1 MIEDDDNH
9 DHEHDNDDNEDDG
22 NDEVYPISCSSSVG
36 LLVCTF
42 AAYCVVAATDF
53 DL

>member
-9 DHEHDNDDNEDDG
+9 DHDNEDDG
-22 NDEVYPISCSSSVG
+22 HDEVYPNSCSSSVG
-36 LLVCTF
+36 LLVCTC
-42 AAYCVVAATDF
+42 AADCAVAATDF

>member
-1 MIEDDDNH
+1 MD
-9 DHEHDNDDNEDDG
+9 HDNDDNEYDDY
-22 NDEVYPISCSSSVG
+22 DDVYPISCASSVG